1 MESIVMLFFA
11 GKSNVV
17 LCSHVKFSTGS
28 PLTKPITLRS
38 FRYAT
43 TGNCNVKMQPNEWK
57 GPTLADKSICSS
69 VCPENEGCH

>member
-1 MESIVMLFFA
+1 MESIAMLFFA

-17 LCSHVKFSTGS
+17 LFTRQVFYRFSSYQTY
-28 PLTKPITLRS
+28 TTLRS